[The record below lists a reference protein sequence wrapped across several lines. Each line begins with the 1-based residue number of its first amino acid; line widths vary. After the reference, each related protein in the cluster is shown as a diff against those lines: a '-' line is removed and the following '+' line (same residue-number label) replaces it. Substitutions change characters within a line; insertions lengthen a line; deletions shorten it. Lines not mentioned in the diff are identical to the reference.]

1 MQDRSAPCAEG
12 DAYVLIVDDDAD
24 LCCVLE
30 AALRR
35 CGFAAAR
42 AANGREAIRSMTE
55 RQPAVVLLDLRM
67 PVMDGWQLHAWM
79 QEQMP
84 AVPVVLMSAY
94 LQHWFPTATPDADG
108 YLRKPFGLD
117 SLIDVVNCFASAQS
131 ALRCWRRSPL
141 RRS

>member
-1 MQDRSAPCAEG
+1 M
-12 DAYVLIVDDDAD
+12 
-24 LCCVLE
+24 LE

-67 PVMDGWQLHAWM
+67 PVMDGWQLHDWM
-79 QEQMP
+79 REQMP
-84 AVPVVLMSAY
+84 AVPVVLMSAD
-94 LQHWFPTATPDADG
+94 LRRWFPTATPEADG

-117 SLIDVVNCFASAQS
+117 ALIEVANRFASPPS
-131 ALRCWRRSPL
+131 V
-141 RRS
+141 